1 MTSTMLCPF
10 ALGKET
16 YQFSQCL
23 SASQHNNLR
32 SANHEFKASVEQQ
45 GRGRAMV
52 PRVMSVAPLA

>member
-32 SANHEFKASVEQQ
+32 SANNEFKASVEQQ
-45 GRGRAMV
+45 GR
-52 PRVMSVAPLA
+52 VALWSQE